1 MQGYTR
7 RELKQDKFA
16 ESAQG
21 AALWATGHRQTVIL
35 IAGLVLV
42 ATIAV
47 AGFFAW
53 HTRQTEQGNT
63 ELSAAMRT
71 FEAQLIPADAPVV
84 PGDTNPR
91 FTTITDRAKAAQK
104 QFSATADKYSLVAPG
119 KIARYMSGI
128 ALIQAGDKTGA
139 EQELKKAAD
148 LSDKDVAALAKMGLA
163 SIYRE
168 SNRSADAI
176 ALYKQLVEH
185 PTATVPKS
193 AAQLELASMY
203 ETTDPQQ
210 ATLIYQQLQKDDP
223 QSPAAQLAGQKL
235 SKAK

>member
-35 IAGLVLV
+35 IVGLVLV
-42 ATIAV
+42 ATIAI

-53 HTRQTEQGNT
+53 HTHQTEQGNT

-168 SNRSADAI
+168 SNRAADAI